1 MGLTE
6 SLLILLYVLGSILLI
21 VLIILGIKLIITMN
35 KVNLI
40 VEDINKKIDS
50 LDGLFS
56 IIDMT
61 TDKLAILSD
70 RMVDGV
76 TYLIKKIF
84 RSKKGKEDVSNE

>member
-1 MGLTE
+1 MELTE
-6 SLLILLYVLGSILLI
+6 ALLILLYILGSTLLV

-35 KVNLI
+35 KVNLV
-40 VEDINKKIDS
+40 VEDINKKVDS
-50 LDGLFS
+50 LNGLFS

-84 RSKKGKEDVSNE
+84 KSKKGKEDENNE